1 MDWVLDP
8 VDDVELV
15 RDIERVRSVGTR
27 KKKTEFSFTNVAI
40 SDSLQR
46 RAKGQVIEA
55 TFPCNLSR
63 NIRDLKIRDATAVR
77 RGRKKIFKEVTYC
90 ACSHHRPDV
99 TMSRRERGFGN
110 FDVLYKT

>member
-1 MDWVLDP
+1 MLAL
-8 VDDVELV
+8 ERKRQNLV
-15 RDIERVRSVGTR
+15 SQ
-27 KKKTEFSFTNVAI
+27 NVAI

-63 NIRDLKIRDATAVR
+63 NIRVLKIRDATSVR
-77 RGRKKIFKEVTYC
+77 RGRKKILKEVTYC

-99 TMSRRERGFGN
+99 ITSRRERGFGN
-110 FDVLYKT
+110 FDVLFKT